1 MSVGADEQENSVID
15 NDDGNVL
22 QHDSGDNRVHVQAV
36 PV

>member
-1 MSVGADEQENSVID
+1 MSVGADEQVNSITD

-22 QHDSGDNRVHVQAV
+22 QHESGDNRVHVQAV